1 MKTFEYQAPT
11 SIDEAVAL
19 LADGAKLACPLAGGT
34 DLLVQIRRG
43 LVGPALLV
51 DVKRIPE
58 LGRIS
63 FDTGQGLVIGA
74 AVSCATL
81 CEHPDVQQAYPG
93 LIDAA
98 SIIGGVAVQGRATVG
113 GNLCNGA
120 PSGDTI
126 PAMMVLGAVCTV
138 AGPQGRREVGV
149 DSFCTGPGQNVLNK
163 GEMLVSIRFPAPVP
177 NSGACYIRFT
187 PRREMDIAVAGAG
200 AWVVLSDD
208 HARITDARIGLAAVA
223 PTPLLVGAA
232 GAALVGKTP
241 TEDGFAE
248 AGRLAQEAAR
258 PITDVRGT
266 ESQRSHLVGVLVKRA
281 LRGAVSR
288 AKGGG
293 VSDE

>member
-1 MKTFEYQAPT
+1 MKLFEYQAPT

-19 LADGAKLACPLAGGT
+19 LADGAKLARPLAGGT

-43 LVGPALLV
+43 LVGPDLLV

-63 FDTGQGLVIGA
+63 FDATQGLVIGA
-74 AVSCATL
+74 GVSCATL
-81 CEHPDVQQAYPG
+81 CEHPAVQQVYPG

-138 AGPQGRREVGV
+138 AGPQGRRVVGV
-149 DSFCTGPGQNVLNK
+149 DSFCTGPGQNVLRK
-163 GEMLVSIRFPAPVP
+163 GEMLVSIHFPAPGP
-177 NSGACYIRFT
+177 NSGACYVRFT

-208 HARITDARIGLAAVA
+208 HALITDARIGLAAVA

-232 GAALVGKTP
+232 GADLVGNPP
-241 TEDGFAE
+241 TEQAFAE

-266 ESQRSHLVGVLVKRA
+266 ESQRSHLVSVLVKRA

-288 AKGGG
+288 AKEGG